1 MNRVVFYVKT
11 EFYFLMAE
19 LKERVMKGGRSVF
32 GNILVY
38 TTLQLYYGNQS
49 ITLEP
54 TPFGFCLDIEQL
66 LNIVTYNQAKQIS
79 RLKLQVDEEKEFLKI
94 FVNIISMSPDR
105 LYTPTPN
112 SVLSNFVI
120 TMGHGVDKLS
130 CNFEFHATSKL
141 QLNLWDSTSFKKLS
155 VSFLLMAKRYH
166 LYWHF

>member
-1 MNRVVFYVKT
+1 M
-11 EFYFLMAE
+11 
-19 LKERVMKGGRSVF
+19 
-32 GNILVY
+32 VY

-54 TPFGFCLDIEQL
+54 TPFGFCLDIEQP

-120 TMGHGVDKLS
+120 TMGHGVENYHNLNQLFTYRSIRNLFELDIPILIS
-130 CNFEFHATSKL
+130 C
-141 QLNLWDSTSFKKLS
+141 DFK
-155 VSFLLMAKRYH
+155 VAA
-166 LYWHF
+166 